1 MASNRL
7 RRKPANAKSIR
18 VADYGY
24 RYMDPLTGR
33 WPSRDSIEER
43 GGLNLYGFARNN
55 GISQIDLVG
64 NAVIAVASY
73 SLMSDLDVTDWSE
86 FDKKVKGLNEYIYN
100 EAKNAN
106 KKKYPNGGIYINGEE
121 KKDLSYEAFKE
132 LCKYEKDKTKKEYVT
147 SGGLANA
154 LSKLGEMLKTLDNPP
169 KEYDE
174 IWLFAHGLWD
184 TSTNPN
190 QYSGLINVGDAEVS
204 DATVVTE
211 LSKISDKAKLA
222 GCFYSDP
229 QKKHQVR
236 AGVEPAKLIYQSCRV
251 NLTTAKAKVTVTG
264 IVGYRKSRM
273 SD

>member
-1 MASNRL
+1 
-7 RRKPANAKSIR
+7 
-18 VADYGY
+18 
-24 RYMDPLTGR
+24 
-33 WPSRDSIEER
+33 
-43 GGLNLYGFARNN
+43 
-55 GISQIDLVG
+55 
-64 NAVIAVASY
+64 
-73 SLMSDLDVTDWSE
+73 
-86 FDKKVKGLNEYIYN
+86 
-100 EAKNAN
+100 
-106 KKKYPNGGIYINGEE
+106 
-121 KKDLSYEAFKE
+121 
-132 LCKYEKDKTKKEYVT
+132 
-147 SGGLANA
+147 LANA